1 MSNIIKSLFGKKE
14 NGNGASAATEAVLE
28 AATGAPEPGTAPAS
42 APAAAAATAPAA
54 GPVHVTDDTFEEL
67 VLDASVPVLVDF
79 WAPWCGPCRMIAPIV
94 EELAAKYE
102 GRAVIAKVNT
112 DENIDIATNLGIM
125 GIPTVILFRD
135 GEEADRIVGFAPGHA
150 LEDKLKAL
158 LG

>member
-14 NGNGASAATEAVLE
+14 NGNGAAVATEAVLE
-28 AATGAPEPGTAPAS
+28 TASGAS
-42 APAAAAATAPAA
+42 AAASATVA

-94 EELAAKYE
+94 EELAAKYD
-102 GRAVIAKVNT
+102 GQAVIAKVNT
-112 DENIDIATNLGIM
+112 DENLDIATNLGIM
-125 GIPTVILFRD
+125 GIPTVILFKD
-135 GEEADRIVGFAPGHA
+135 GEEVDRVVGFAPGHA

>member
-14 NGNGASAATEAVLE
+14 NGNGAAVATEAVLE
-28 AATGAPEPGTAPAS
+28 TASEAAAPTGA
-42 APAAAAATAPAA
+42 AA

-112 DENIDIATNLGIM
+112 DENINVATNLGIM
-125 GIPTVILFRD
+125 GIPTVILFQD
-135 GEEADRIVGFAPGHA
+135 GEEVDRVVGFAPGHA
-150 LEDKLKAL
+150 LEDRLKGL
-158 LG
+158 LD

>member
-14 NGNGASAATEAVLE
+14 NGNGAAAAAEAVLE
-28 AATGAPEPGTAPAS
+28 TAPEATAPAS
-42 APAAAAATAPAA
+42 AATTAAA
-54 GPVHVTDDTFEEL
+54 GPVHITDDTFEEL

-112 DENIDIATNLGIM
+112 DENIDVATNLGIM

-135 GEEADRIVGFAPGHA
+135 GEEVDRVVGFAPGHA
-150 LEDKLKAL
+150 LEEKLKAL

>member
-14 NGNGASAATEAVLE
+14 NGNGAAAATEAVLE
-28 AATGAPEPGTAPAS
+28 AATGAPEPGTAAAS
-42 APAAAAATAPAA
+42 APASAAAA

-94 EELAAKYE
+94 EELAAKYA
-102 GRAVIAKVNT
+102 GRALIAKVNT
-112 DENIDIATNLGIM
+112 DENIDVATNLGIM
-125 GIPTVILFRD
+125 GIPTLILFKN
-135 GEEADRIVGFAPGHA
+135 GEEVDRIVGFAPGHA

>member
-14 NGNGASAATEAVLE
+14 NGNGAAVATEAVLE
-28 AATGAPEPGTAPAS
+28 AA
-42 APAAAAATAPAA
+42 PAAASAAV
-54 GPVHVTDDTFEEL
+54 PVHVTDDTFEEL
-67 VLDASVPVLVDF
+67 VLAASVPVLVDF

-94 EELAAKYE
+94 ENLAAKYD

-112 DENIDIATNLGIM
+112 DENIDVATNLGIM
-125 GIPTVILFRD
+125 GIPTVILFKD
-135 GEEADRIVGFAPGHA
+135 GEEVDRVVGFAPGHA

>member
-14 NGNGASAATEAVLE
+14 NGNGAAAASDAVLE
-28 AATGAPEPGTAPAS
+28 AAPEAS
-42 APAAAAATAPAA
+42 AAAAAASA
-54 GPVHVTDDTFEEL
+54 GPVHVTDDTFEDL
-67 VLDASVPVLVDF
+67 VLHASVPVLVDF

-112 DENIDIATNLGIM
+112 DENVDVATNLGIM
-125 GIPTVILFRD
+125 GIPTIILFQD
-135 GEEADRIVGFAPGHA
+135 GEEVDRVVGFAPGHA

>member
-14 NGNGASAATEAVLE
+14 NGNGAAVATEAVLE
-28 AATGAPEPGTAPAS
+28 AASGAPAPAN
-42 APAAAAATAPAA
+42 AAAAV
-54 GPVHVTDDTFEEL
+54 PVHVTDDTFEEL

-112 DENIDIATNLGIM
+112 DENIDLATNLGIM
-125 GIPTVILFRD
+125 GIPTLILFKD
-135 GEEADRIVGFAPGHA
+135 GEEVDRIVGFAPGHA